1 MDVLTQRVAGA
12 SFRAGVGGAGLK
24 QNFLV
29 SVDSE
34 LEEGAKA
41 VHRSSNPSPLRDH
54 GRSNFPGR
62 RSRDAGTRTSR
73 LEAGS
78 AAFIITDLATV
89 IITSIAAKI
98 IYLDMYLNDHPDFT
112 PYIFIA
118 LALGLTLGLFYEQM
132 GLYKSSVLAEPVV
145 GFGKIWGGLIVAFL
159 VLLGSLYVFKI
170 SDQFSRGWVI
180 SWFSMS
186 LFALVAVRW
195 QTTRWL
201 RRRISKG
208 QLRHTVAIYGSP
220 DFVAELGAEYGRVSQ
235 LGDVAGVFFSPNS
248 GSRWGGADGGLDEL
262 RSALSKRQ
270 YGTIII
276 ALPATDKQAI
286 QTAVKSLASYSVELL
301 LCSDLSQFPVSV
313 SGSRTFGNLRMDVI
327 NVVPGS
333 EFSRL
338 AKPLLDYALAGAG
351 LIALAPLLA
360 IVALAI
366 KLDSPGPVFFRQR
379 RYGQNNKIFRI
390 FKFRTMTVAEDGPVV
405 VQAKRDDARVTRVGR
420 FLRRTSLDE
429 LPQLLNV
436 LSGDMSLVGPR
447 PHALA
452 HDEAFEEQLDLFSR
466 RRRVR
471 PGITGWAQ
479 VNGYRGETR
488 TIEDILA
495 RMQHDLYYIDNWS
508 IWLELEILARTFIV
522 AARRAY

>member
-1 MDVLTQRVAGA
+1 L
-12 SFRAGVGGAGLK
+12 
-24 QNFLV
+24 
-29 SVDSE
+29 
-34 LEEGAKA
+34 EGAA
-41 VHRSSNPSPLRDH
+41 RAAHRSSDPSSLRDH
-54 GRSNFPGR
+54 GRSDLPGR
-62 RSRDAGTRTSR
+62 RSLTAGARTSL
-73 LEAGS
+73 LETSGAV
-78 AAFIITDLATV
+78 FIAVDVVTILV
-89 IITSIAAKI
+89 TSITAKI
-98 IYLDMYLNDHPDFT
+98 LYLDLYLDSDPDFA

-118 LALGLTLGLFYEQM
+118 LALGLTLALFYEQM
-132 GLYKSSVLAEPVV
+132 DLYKSSVLADPVI
-145 GFGKIWGGLIVAFL
+145 GFGKIWGGLIIAFL
-159 VLLGSLYVFKI
+159 VLLGSLYVLKI

-180 SWFSMS
+180 SWFAMN
-186 LFALVAVRW
+186 LFALVAARW

-201 RRRISKG
+201 RQRISKG
-208 QLRHTVAIYGSP
+208 KLRHTVAIYGSP

-248 GSRWGGADGGLDEL
+248 GSRWGNADGGLDEL
-262 RSALSKRQ
+262 RGALSQGQ

-313 SGSRTFGNLRMDVI
+313 SGSRTLGNLRMDVI

-351 LIALAPLLA
+351 LIALAPFLA
-360 IVALAI
+360 LVALAI
-366 KLDSPGPVFFRQR
+366 KLDSAGPVFFRQR

-405 VQAKRDDARVTRVGR
+405 VQAKRDDVRVTRIGR

-429 LPQLLNV
+429 LPQLINV
-436 LSGDMSLVGPR
+436 LYGDMSLVGPR

-488 TIEDILA
+488 ALEDILG

-508 IWLELEILARTFIV
+508 IWLDLEIIARTLIV
-522 AARRAY
+522 ASRRAY

>member
-1 MDVLTQRVAGA
+1 MKR
-12 SFRAGVGGAGLK
+12 
-24 QNFLV
+24 NYLV
-29 SVDSE
+29 SIDGE
-34 LEEGAKA
+34 LHSGVKPLHVSGKPSQPSDYGTGNFPER
-41 VHRSSNPSPLRDH
+41 RSSPSGARSANP
-54 GRSNFPGR
+54 
-62 RSRDAGTRTSR
+62 
-73 LEAGS
+73 EAGGVV
-78 AAFIITDLATV
+78 FIVVDLAT
-89 IITSIAAKI
+89 ILLTSVTAKVL
-98 IYLDMYLNDHPDFT
+98 YLDLYLDSDPAFP

-118 LALGLTLGLFYEQM
+118 LALGVTLALIYEQM
-132 GLYKSSVLAEPVV
+132 GLYKSSVLAEPVI

-186 LFALVAVRW
+186 LLALVATRW

-201 RRRISKG
+201 RQRISKG
-208 QLRHTVAIYGSP
+208 KLRHTVAIYGSP

-235 LGDVAGVFFSPNS
+235 LGDVAGVFFSPHS
-248 GSRWGGADGGLDEL
+248 GSRWGVADGGLDEL
-262 RSALSKRQ
+262 RSALSKRH

-276 ALPATDKQAI
+276 ALPASDKQAI
-286 QTAVKSLASYSVELL
+286 QTAVKSLASYSAELL

-313 SGSRTFGNLRMDVI
+313 SGSRTLGNLRMDVI

-338 AKPLLDYALAGAG
+338 AKPLLDYALAGIG
-351 LIALAPLLA
+351 LIALAPFLA
-360 IVALAI
+360 VVALAI

-379 RYGQNNKIFRI
+379 RYGQNNRIFRI
-390 FKFRTMTVAEDGPVV
+390 FKFRTMTVAEDGQVV
-405 VQAKRDDARVTRVGR
+405 VQAKRNDVRVTRVGR

-508 IWLELEILARTFIV
+508 IWLDLEIIARTLIV
-522 AARRAY
+522 ATRRAY